1 MNPFLK
7 ASGRHSVST
16 EPRDDES
23 FIGYIF
29 RLAKRRD
36 MTTAALLASKIGMP
50 AFLNWP
56 TEENLSRLSAD
67 SGVPIDRLRWISCS
81 PKTGDQATF
90 RGQAVS
96 MGLVK
101 GQVGVR
107 TVCPPCLAESP
118 HHRSYW
124 DLTHVEACPMHAVGL
139 VWACAYPACGRRLG
153 WQGADLTRCRCG
165 ADLTQAP
172 CSPIDPDLLDGTMAV
187 HGLLGDQR
195 FAAQA
200 EQALSAVPLRDLRP
214 VEAVEF
220 IIRVGLDIA
229 PGVERKKLFSL
240 EHAMMLDD
248 PPYVALH
255 LGLQAAHQWPE
266 TFLHIPEIIQA
277 KRSPSSSIAH
287 ARWERA
293 VQRWLGGIE
302 TGRGIAIREA
312 LETTAL
318 RRLEREA
325 ALGS

>member
-1 MNPFLK
+1 
-7 ASGRHSVST
+7 
-16 EPRDDES
+16 
-23 FIGYIF
+23 
-29 RLAKRRD
+29 
-36 MTTAALLASKIGMP
+36 
-50 AFLNWP
+50 
-56 TEENLSRLSAD
+56 
-67 SGVPIDRLRWISCS
+67 
-81 PKTGDQATF
+81 
-90 RGQAVS
+90 
-96 MGLVK
+96 
-101 GQVGVR
+101 
-107 TVCPPCLAESP
+107 
-118 HHRSYW
+118 
-124 DLTHVEACPMHAVGL
+124 
-139 VWACAYPACGRRLG
+139 
-153 WQGADLTRCRCG
+153 
-165 ADLTQAP
+165 
-172 CSPIDPDLLDGTMAV
+172 MAV